1 VLRRVT
7 LEPPSKKGWLIEG
20 GQVIRAKTRK
30 RKRLKP
36 PFGGIF
42 TGRSLASWL
51 IRRPGDILDVLPQ
64 LVDKV
69 TVGRPVSDRDEV
81 RRAIADL
88 DRDGVAIM
96 NRVAPPDLIAQA
108 RHDMDRFVQWIPE
121 LEGTIRTKMHSNGHM
136 VEYPVHEFQRRLNIY
151 RSHDPLAFSSAYA
164 RFLLLPELR
173 EVVAGYLGRK
183 WMYQAMIA
191 HRTGPSE
198 PIKEGFARWHHDA
211 RGRKLNVILVL
222 TDVPGDGSAT
232 VVMPGSHR
240 LIYLKPRRNR
250 VIFYDDEIT
259 RLQEHFG
266 WRERVCDA
274 PAGSLVFFDSQGLHL
289 GRRSPHSRDA
299 FQVNCMTKRSH
310 LWPQEIPR
318 TLLHSLAPAEQS
330 ELLRRSNLRVA

>member
-1 VLRRVT
+1 MV
-7 LEPPSKKGWLIEG
+7 
-20 GQVIRAKTRK
+20 RASIRK

-42 TGRSLASWL
+42 TSRSLASWL
-51 IRRPGDILDVLPQ
+51 VKRPRDILDVLPQ

-69 TVGRPVSDRDEV
+69 TLGRPVSKRADV
-81 RRAIADL
+81 RRAVADL
-88 DRDGVAIM
+88 DRDGVAVM
-96 NRVAPPDLIAQA
+96 ERVAPPDLIEQG
-108 RHDMDRFVQWIPE
+108 RHDMDRFVQRIPE
-121 LEGTIRTKMHSNGHM
+121 LEGAVRTKMHSKGHM
-136 VEYPVHEFQRRLNIY
+136 VEYPVHEFQRDLNIH
-151 RSHDPLAFSSAYA
+151 RSHDPLAFSPAYA

-198 PIKEGFARWHHDA
+198 PTKEGFARWHHDA

-240 LIYLKPRRNR
+240 LIYLKPRRER
-250 VIFYDDEIT
+250 VIFYDDEMA

-266 WRERVCDA
+266 WREHVCDA
-274 PAGSLVFFDSQGLHL
+274 PAGSLVFFNSQGLHL

-318 TLLHSLAPAEQS
+318 AVIAALAPAEQRA
-330 ELLRRSNLRVA
+330 LLKRANLRVI